1 MKLNRRQTDII
12 KMILESD
19 TINSESI
26 AACLH
31 VSSKTVRNEINQ
43 INSLFNNLIVGV
55 KSQGYSIADK
65 KLAKKIV
72 SEEID
77 DDLDIQF
84 NILKSLIKHKS
95 IDMFELA
102 DNLFIS
108 ESLLQ
113 KEIKK
118 LNKIISTRNDVKI
131 IRKNN
136 NLMLIGNEEDTRMN
150 LVYFFMREINH
161 YNLSDYQNFFD
172 TVDLEQIKDYTKE
185 FYRSKDI
192 SVKDVEILS
201 SVMHV
206 AIMFERIQQNN
217 FINNITVNDLD
228 NEHYS
233 LAKEYYDGIKDRLTI
248 TLDDNELAYLG
259 MMFAGNVS
267 KVSDEEV
274 ENLSNLIDM
283 VFVQIKENYGFDFAQ
298 DAKLKNNLI
307 IHFLGMKG
315 RIESQNF
322 LQNPMIEGIKRHFP
336 ILYDVS
342 IFIAL
347 KLQDYYKVSLFE
359 GEISFITLHLMGSV
373 ERIKCSIEKNVVVI
387 SQIGRSGISY
397 IEKRLNYIH
406 DLKVNLL
413 DVLSTFELSKLDE
426 YNPDLVLLFDENITV
441 DKFQCFRIRH
451 MLNAEELEEIYK
463 LLKFPRKELE
473 FNGIFEENLFF
484 VKESF
489 NDKKEAIHYLCEKV
503 AERGYVDKDFEEY
516 VLQREEVAPT
526 SYGTTFSIPHPI
538 VKVAKKNKVAVCIVD
553 NPIQWNEDKIKII
566 FLICAANKADKE
578 FDKLFEMIVSL
589 FDYPTKLKKLEK
601 VKTYDEF
608 IRTLLTKD
616 N

>member
-192 SVKDVEILS
+192 SVKDVEIAQFS
-201 SVMHV
+201 
-206 AIMFERIQQNN
+206 
-217 FINNITVNDLD
+217 
-228 NEHYS
+228 
-233 LAKEYYDGIKDRLTI
+233 
-248 TLDDNELAYLG
+248 NELG
-259 MMFAGNVS
+259 HPSM
-267 KVSDEEV
+267 
-274 ENLSNLIDM
+274 
-283 VFVQIKENYGFDFAQ
+283 
-298 DAKLKNNLI
+298 
-307 IHFLGMKG
+307 
-315 RIESQNF
+315 
-322 LQNPMIEGIKRHFP
+322 
-336 ILYDVS
+336 
-342 IFIAL
+342 
-347 KLQDYYKVSLFE
+347 
-359 GEISFITLHLMGSV
+359 
-373 ERIKCSIEKNVVVI
+373 
-387 SQIGRSGISY
+387 
-397 IEKRLNYIH
+397 
-406 DLKVNLL
+406 LL
-413 DVLSTFELSKLDE
+413 
-426 YNPDLVLLFDENITV
+426 
-441 DKFQCFRIRH
+441 
-451 MLNAEELEEIYK
+451 
-463 LLKFPRKELE
+463 
-473 FNGIFEENLFF
+473 
-484 VKESF
+484 
-489 NDKKEAIHYLCEKV
+489 
-503 AERGYVDKDFEEY
+503 
-516 VLQREEVAPT
+516 
-526 SYGTTFSIPHPI
+526 
-538 VKVAKKNKVAVCIVD
+538 
-553 NPIQWNEDKIKII
+553 
-566 FLICAANKADKE
+566 
-578 FDKLFEMIVSL
+578 
-589 FDYPTKLKKLEK
+589 
-601 VKTYDEF
+601 
-608 IRTLLTKD
+608 
-616 N
+616 

>member
-192 SVKDVEILS
+192 SVKDVEIAQFS
-201 SVMHV
+201 
-206 AIMFERIQQNN
+206 
-217 FINNITVNDLD
+217 
-228 NEHYS
+228 
-233 LAKEYYDGIKDRLTI
+233 
-248 TLDDNELAYLG
+248 NELGYPS
-259 MMFAGNVS
+259 M
-267 KVSDEEV
+267 
-274 ENLSNLIDM
+274 
-283 VFVQIKENYGFDFAQ
+283 
-298 DAKLKNNLI
+298 
-307 IHFLGMKG
+307 
-315 RIESQNF
+315 
-322 LQNPMIEGIKRHFP
+322 
-336 ILYDVS
+336 
-342 IFIAL
+342 
-347 KLQDYYKVSLFE
+347 
-359 GEISFITLHLMGSV
+359 
-373 ERIKCSIEKNVVVI
+373 
-387 SQIGRSGISY
+387 
-397 IEKRLNYIH
+397 
-406 DLKVNLL
+406 LL
-413 DVLSTFELSKLDE
+413 
-426 YNPDLVLLFDENITV
+426 
-441 DKFQCFRIRH
+441 
-451 MLNAEELEEIYK
+451 
-463 LLKFPRKELE
+463 
-473 FNGIFEENLFF
+473 
-484 VKESF
+484 
-489 NDKKEAIHYLCEKV
+489 
-503 AERGYVDKDFEEY
+503 
-516 VLQREEVAPT
+516 
-526 SYGTTFSIPHPI
+526 
-538 VKVAKKNKVAVCIVD
+538 
-553 NPIQWNEDKIKII
+553 
-566 FLICAANKADKE
+566 
-578 FDKLFEMIVSL
+578 
-589 FDYPTKLKKLEK
+589 
-601 VKTYDEF
+601 
-608 IRTLLTKD
+608 
-616 N
+616 